1 MEARSKRLMRV
12 ERELF
17 QVLNA
22 YLVQAFG
29 ASLPSLV
36 SITAVEVHPNLKNAK
51 VYFRLVGDEKACTE
65 TQGRLDLER
74 SRFQREVAANLATK
88 FCPVLKFEYG
98 IAKQLDE
105 IDALLGSL
113 NRVGSKFEDE

>member
-1 MEARSKRLMRV
+1 MRV

-29 ASLPSLV
+29 TSLPSLV
-36 SITAVEVHPNLKNAK
+36 SITAVEVHPGLKNAK
-51 VYFRLVGDEKACTE
+51 VYFRLVGEPEACE
-65 TQGRLDLER
+65 QTQDHLDLER
-74 SRFQREVAANLATK
+74 SRFQKEVAAKLATK

-98 IAKQLDE
+98 IAKQIDE

-113 NRVGSKFEDE
+113 HRVGSKFEDE